1 MREPRNSSLKT
12 QTQLP
17 LPHAISAGHRAIAD
31 LIPRPRN
38 PRTHSRKQIEQI
50 AASIRRFGFLSPIL
64 IDGDDGIIAGHG
76 RVEGAKLLGLT
87 HVPAMRVDH
96 LSQAEIRAY
105 VIADNKLAENAGWD
119 TELLA
124 LELKELALEIDLD
137 VNITGF
143 ETAEVDLLLLDGE
156 EEDDPPISPIN
167 RAEDPI
173 SQLGDLWEIGPHRLL
188 CGDALD
194 TASYERLLG
203 SNRAQ
208 CVFTDPPYNVPIEGH
223 VSGRGRVHHDEF
235 VMASGE
241 MSPEQFTLFL
251 ETAFQNLAAYSADGS
266 LHYHCMDWRHLPE
279 ILAAGSRAYTRFM
292 NLCIWTK
299 NNSGMGSLYRSQHE
313 LILVYKKGSA
323 PHINNVQLGK
333 HGRNRSN
340 VWAYAGLS
348 AFGANRE
355 ADLSAH
361 PTVKPLAM
369 VADAI
374 LDVTRRG
381 DLVLDA
387 FTGSGTT
394 LLAAQKTGRAGCGIE
409 LDPHYVDQALTRL
422 QETFGLTARHMETNQ
437 TFKEV
442 AAHRRA
448 KRA

>member
-105 VIADNKLAENAGWD
+105 VIADNKLAENAGRD

-143 ETAEVDLLLLDGE
+143 ETAEGVLLLLDGE

-241 MSPEQFTLFL
+241 MSPEQITLFL

-299 NNSGMGSLYRSQHE
+299 KNSGMGSLYRSQHE